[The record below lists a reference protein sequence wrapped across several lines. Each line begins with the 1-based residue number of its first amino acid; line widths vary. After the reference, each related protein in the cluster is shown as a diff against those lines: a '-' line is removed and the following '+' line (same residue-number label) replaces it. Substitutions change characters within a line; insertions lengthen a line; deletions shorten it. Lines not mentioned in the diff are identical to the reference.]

1 VTDVAVAVCTLVAVA
16 VAVDAVCMLVAVAVA
31 VLWMTD
37 EVRAAGGDGP
47 GIGGA
52 QGRPADRV

>member
-1 VTDVAVAVCTLVAVA
+1 ML
-16 VAVDAVCMLVAVAVA
+16 CMLVAVAVA
-31 VLWMTD
+31 VCAVAVDALVD
-37 EVRAAGGDGP
+37 ASVLRDDDGDGP